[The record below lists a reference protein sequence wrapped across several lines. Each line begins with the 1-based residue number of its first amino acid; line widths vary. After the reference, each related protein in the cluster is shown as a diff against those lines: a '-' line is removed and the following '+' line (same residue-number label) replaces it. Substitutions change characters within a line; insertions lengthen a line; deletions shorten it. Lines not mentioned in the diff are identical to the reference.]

1 MVFSLVGL
9 NQYYLNG
16 RSSTCHWIGF
26 CIVFISAQDLEPTC
40 LQNKINFKSPTMTKR
55 HSQLLLTTF
64 IPRSADLKFDDEG
77 GGNLNGFGGWNFWL
91 ESWAYKVRVILT
103 VTVIEVDGGNLS
115 ILEQALVSKLN
126 MGYSRTFLYIWQSQ
140 AQNTLKAMGSRV

>member
-1 MVFSLVGL
+1 M
-9 NQYYLNG
+9 
-16 RSSTCHWIGF
+16 
-26 CIVFISAQDLEPTC
+26 
-40 LQNKINFKSPTMTKR
+40 
-55 HSQLLLTTF
+55 
-64 IPRSADLKFDDEG
+64 
-77 GGNLNGFGGWNFWL
+77 
-91 ESWAYKVRVILT
+91 RVILT